1 VTSSFIVFFGGLSEA
16 GADTWCAELA
26 GRGKKTRVRQHVYVL
41 ELPVVRASTGGV
53 DETPRDTRNEE
64 LVGDLEL
71 DDRIEHLFPR
81 GEHRV
86 EFLCLRDR
94 TRETVERKA
103 VLPTR
108 ERKKKEKKLT
118 NAFCE

>member
-1 VTSSFIVFFGGLSEA
+1 
-16 GADTWCAELA
+16 
-26 GRGKKTRVRQHVYVL
+26 VYVL
-41 ELPVVRASTGGV
+41 EFPVVRASTGGV
-53 DETPRDTRNEE
+53 DEAPRDTRDEE

-103 VLPTR
+103 VLPHER
-108 ERKKKEKKLT
+108 ERKKEKEKKV
-118 NAFCE
+118 NERVFE